1 MITLINSIDSYNI
14 DQHDYDVRLRAA
26 RNFLKDGDKVIFIFL
41 LTSIPACTNSICWI
55 FVFDSSIMFGYFR
68 LKS

>member
-26 RNFLKDGDKVIFIFL
+26 QNFLKDGDKDIFIFL